1 MNIQIS
7 TVQKINKNMIG
18 YLMNRER
25 LIPSII
31 VTKDVLYTEAQIILK
46 QKNNFILNVNGND
59 TILENKQNQNE
70 TIFFGLYRIIKELYE
85 KKDIQTIVFKT
96 NLEYVI
102 NAINELNKC
111 KDSESINLFYFYK
124 QAFIKFETQKNRK

>member
-1 MNIQIS
+1 
-7 TVQKINKNMIG
+7 
-18 YLMNRER
+18 MNRER

-70 TIFFGLYRIIKELYE
+70 TIFFGLYRIIKELKE

-102 NAINELNKC
+102 NAINELNKS
-111 KDSESINLFYFYK
+111 KDSESINLFYFINK
-124 QAFIKFETQKNRK
+124 HL